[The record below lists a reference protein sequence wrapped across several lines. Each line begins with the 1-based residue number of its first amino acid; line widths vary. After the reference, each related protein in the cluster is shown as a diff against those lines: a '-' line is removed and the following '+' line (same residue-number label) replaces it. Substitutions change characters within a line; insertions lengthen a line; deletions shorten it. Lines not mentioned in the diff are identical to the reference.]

1 MKTSLSLLALV
12 ALGACSAG
20 DDKAGGTRV
29 DRLEEGETPTL
40 SPTGGGG
47 SQQPGGSGSGGTS
60 GLLPDDEDRPAD
72 MNCGLEFF
80 DVERRP
86 ADVLLVLDRSG
97 SMREGPDG
105 NEGTVPTKWDL
116 TIPAVNQVLRETNAG
131 VSWGM
136 KLFPEGQGNGSCSAA
151 SINDQIH
158 VPIAAG
164 NAETV
169 VGAIAATTPDGDG
182 TPTGD
187 AVRAAVRYL
196 TTLQS
201 ANDKYILLATDGE
214 PSCSPSG
221 EGQENARPYAV
232 SAVQEAVAQNIPV
245 FVVGVATN
253 KDTATQALNDMA
265 NAGGVPRPAL
275 NPLAPRY
282 YLANTQDELVTA
294 FRQIAGE
301 IASCVF
307 PLSKPPPVPE
317 NIAVKLDGVNQPHDP
332 SRTNGWEYTD
342 ESLTAVE
349 VYGPIC
355 DQIQTEAHDVQVV
368 FACRG
373 VTIE

>member
-1 MKTSLSLLALV
+1 MKTSLSLLGL
-12 ALGACSAG
+12 LGVMACSAG
-20 DDKAGGTRV
+20 DEGAGGARV

-40 SPTGGGG
+40 TPDGENSSPGAGPGAGG
-47 SQQPGGSGSGGTS
+47 PGG
-60 GLLPDDEDRPAD
+60 LLSDEEATPNET
-72 MNCGLEFF
+72 NCGLEFF

-105 NEGTVPTKWDL
+105 NEGTAPTKWDL
-116 TIPAVNQVLRETNAG
+116 TIPAINQVLRETNSG

-136 KLFPEGQGNGSCSAA
+136 KLFPEGQGNGSCSPAT
-151 SINDQIH
+151 INDLIH
-158 VPIAAG
+158 VPIAPG

-187 AVRAAVRYL
+187 ALRAAVRYL
-196 TTLQS
+196 TSVQS
-201 ANDKYILLATDGE
+201 PNDKYILLATDGE

-221 EGQENARPYAV
+221 EGQEDARPYAV

-282 YLANTQDELVTA
+282 YLANTQDELVNA

-317 NIAVKLDGVNQPHDP
+317 NIAVKLDGVNQPRDP
-332 SRTNGWEYTD
+332 TRQNGWEYTD
-342 ESLTAVE
+342 ASLTAVE

-355 DQIQTEAHDVQVV
+355 DQIQTAAHDVQVV
-368 FACRG
+368 YACRG
-373 VTIE
+373 VIIE

>member
-12 ALGACSAG
+12 TLSACSAG
-20 DDKAGGTRV
+20 DDEAGGTRV

-40 SPTGGGG
+40 NPGGGG
-47 SQQPGGSGSGGTS
+47 SSDPGGSGSGGTG
-60 GLLPDDEDRPAD
+60 GLLPDDEATPNE

-105 NEGTVPTKWDL
+105 EDGTTPTKWDL
-116 TIPAVNQVLRETNAG
+116 AIPAVNQVLRETNAG

-136 KLFPEGQGNGSCSAA
+136 KLFPEGQENGSCSAA

-169 VGAIAATTPDGDG
+169 VNAIAATTPDGDG

-201 ANDKYILLATDGE
+201 PNDKYILLATDGE

-232 SAVQEAVAQNIPV
+232 SAVQEAAAQNIPV

-253 KDTATQALNDMA
+253 NENATQALNDMA

-282 YLANTQDELVTA
+282 YLANTQDELVAA
-294 FRQIAGE
+294 FRTIAGE

-307 PLSKPPPVPE
+307 PLSKPPPVPD
-317 NIAVKLDGVNQPHDP
+317 NIAVKLDGVNQPRDP

-342 ESLTAVE
+342 ASLTAVE

-355 DQIQTEAHDVQVV
+355 DQIQSAAHDVQVV
-368 FACRG
+368 YACRG
-373 VTIE
+373 VIIE